1 MILGVTVVTG
11 FLSGSYPAVYLSF
24 FQPVKVLKG
33 TFNAG
38 SKGSV
43 FRNVLVVVQFT
54 ISIFLI
60 IGTTII
66 YTQLKF
72 IQNKDLGY
80 NEDHLIYMYM
90 RGDSNKQYE
99 TIKTEFLKN
108 SYITEVTASTKVP
121 ISGGNSTG
129 DFDWEGRNS
138 DQSVLLTLFK
148 WITII

>member
-11 FLSGSYPAVYLSF
+11 FLSGSYPAV
-24 FQPVKVLKG
+24 
-33 TFNAG
+33 G